1 MSAKK
6 SKLEKQFRS
15 EAQIEGVRKN
25 IFNGTSI
32 FVNGYTGKLSKLGCS
47 LLTLKKFIF

>member
-15 EAQIEGVRKN
+15 EAQIEGVKKN

-32 FVNGYTGKLSKLGCS
+32 FVNGYTGKLFTQNITV
-47 LLTLKKFIF
+47 LTATEFIL

>member
-15 EAQIEGVRKN
+15 EARIEGIKNN

-32 FVNGYTGKLSKLGCS
+32 FVNGYTGKLLKHDHSS
-47 LLTLKKFIF
+47 LTLQK